1 VIRFASLGS
10 GSRGNALLV
19 QSGRTR
25 LLIDCGFGPR
35 VLAQRLA
42 RLGVVP
48 EQIDAVLLTH
58 EHSDHVAGVAA
69 LAKRFSCPV
78 YASAGTRRALARRQI
93 AVPCLEDI
101 DGTADFVIQD
111 LQIRP
116 YAVPHDAEQPI
127 QFVVSAEGLSLGV
140 LTDAGR
146 VTASMR
152 DTLRGCAGLMLEF
165 NHDAAML
172 AHGPYPA
179 SLKARIS
186 GGLGHLENRVAA
198 ELLCALRGDDL
209 QVVLAAHLSETNN
222 DPAHV
227 TACLVQALTDTP
239 IAWQIATQQAGSEW
253 MELRHK

>member
-1 VIRFASLGS
+1 MIRFASLGS

-35 VLAQRLA
+35 ALAQRLA

-78 YASAGTRRALARRQI
+78 YASAGTRRALARRKI
-93 AVPCLEDI
+93 SVPCLEDI
-101 DGTADFVIQD
+101 DGTIDFVVQD

-127 QFVVSAEGLSLGV
+127 QFVVSAGGLSLGV
-140 LTDAGR
+140 LTDAGS

-152 DTLRGCAGLMLEF
+152 DALRGCAGLMLEF

-172 AHGPYPA
+172 AQGPYPA
-179 SLKARIS
+179 RLKARIS

-198 ELLCALRGDDL
+198 DLLRALRGDAL
-209 QVVLAAHLSETNN
+209 QAVLAAHLSETNN
-222 DPAHV
+222 DPHHV
-227 TACLVQALTDTP
+227 ATCLTQVLSDTST
-239 IAWQIATQQAGSEW
+239 IWHIATQQAGSDW
-253 MELRHK
+253 IVLRA